1 MYGTDCSALETLA
14 RFLLS
19 TVYNQVFLKV
29 GKGVELFLA
38 GGDFPPLSS
47 HVSWKTK
54 EEYIFAYGNRGE
66 RKMRPWNL
74 LLENLRQ
81 NEGNLREL
89 KTAVSCKIKDVHI

>member
-1 MYGTDCSALETLA
+1 MYGTHCSALETLA

-47 HVSWKTK
+47 QVSWKTK
-54 EEYIFAYGNRGE
+54 
-66 RKMRPWNL
+66 
-74 LLENLRQ
+74 
-81 NEGNLREL
+81 
-89 KTAVSCKIKDVHI
+89 